1 MIAINQNSI
10 PMQKERIARQAILVR
25 HKMATLVAFSTTMF
39 FLCLENVKA
48 FTAPIQSVAF
58 NENTLLFLASGAHSM
73 MKRWKNAPPVT
84 NLGLSSRL
92 PTASMAFSKP
102 SSPAQGHSIP
112 PRTHGGSSTS
122 LKMAF
127 GFGAPSTATA
137 APQML
142 DMKTSLNAFTGWYNS
157 MDPVARPPVYDDEIS
172 DYSFSSPTDS
182 WPSAYDDS
190 ISPVS
195 SKAFASNSSKKDK
208 RPRPIRTI
216 RRFAGWVFGSAP
228 ARNARGFGTQT
239 FL

>member
-1 MIAINQNSI
+1 MISINQNPI

-25 HKMATLVAFSTTMF
+25 HKMATLVAFSTTIF

-73 MKRWKNAPPVT
+73 MKRWKNAPLSNP
-84 NLGLSSRL
+84 GSSRL
-92 PTASMAFSKP
+92 PMGSLAFPKP
-102 SSPAQGHSIP
+102 SPVNGPSIL
-112 PRTHGGSSTS
+112 PRTHGDSNTS

-127 GFGAPSTATA
+127 GFGAPSTAA
-137 APQML
+137 AAASSPQML
-142 DMKTSLNAFTGWYNS
+142 DMKTSLSAFTGWYNS

-182 WPSAYDDS
+182 WPSTYDDS
-190 ISPVS
+190 ISSVS
-195 SKAFASNSSKKDK
+195 AKAFASNSGKKDK

>member
-1 MIAINQNSI
+1 MITINQNSI

-25 HKMATLVAFSTTMF
+25 HKMATLVAFSTTIF

-73 MKRWKNAPPVT
+73 MKRWKNAPPAS
-84 NLGLSSRL
+84 NLGLNSRL
-92 PTASMAFSKP
+92 PTGFMAFSKP
-102 SSPAQGHSIP
+102 SPAQGPSIL
-112 PRTHGGSSTS
+112 PRTHSGSNTS

-127 GFGAPSTATA
+127 GFGAPSTAAA

-157 MDPVARPPVYDDEIS
+157 MDPVARPPVYDDELS

-190 ISPVS
+190 ISSVTS
-195 SKAFASNSSKKDK
+195 TAFASNKIKKDK

-216 RRFAGWVFGSAP
+216 RKFAGWVFGTAP
-228 ARNARGFGTQT
+228 AQNARGFGTQT